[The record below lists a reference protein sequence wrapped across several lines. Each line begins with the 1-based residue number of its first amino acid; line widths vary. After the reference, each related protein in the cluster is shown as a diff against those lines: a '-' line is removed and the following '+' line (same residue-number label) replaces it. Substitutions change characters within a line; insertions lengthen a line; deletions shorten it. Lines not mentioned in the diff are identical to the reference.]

1 MKLYSSIPTDIQP
14 LVGVAKLHFVDSFN
28 SYFTLFLR
36 ERKYENLAGMIKY
49 AIKVEVNLMEWGKM
63 KHKVE
68 MEKKKINE
76 EG

>member
-14 LVGVAKLHFVDSFN
+14 LVGVVKLHFVDSFN

-49 AIKVEVNLMEWGKM
+49 AIKVEANIMALGKVN
-63 KHKVE
+63 HRVE
-68 MEKKKINE
+68 MDKKKIK
-76 EG
+76 